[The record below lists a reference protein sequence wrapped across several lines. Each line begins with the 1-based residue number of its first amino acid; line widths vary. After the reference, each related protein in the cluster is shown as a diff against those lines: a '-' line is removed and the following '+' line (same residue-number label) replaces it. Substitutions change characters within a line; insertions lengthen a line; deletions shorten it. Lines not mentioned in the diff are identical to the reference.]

1 MTTLTVDARYD
12 QTSLPHILR
21 SGIALGLVQTALV
34 AGFGFL
40 QPRLDGT
47 VELLVCGAILLFGI
61 GFTITMP
68 GHRTRARTIEGI
80 AGAAGI
86 GFSAAIAFLVLDVAI
101 LQPVGIYTNRWLEIG
116 GGLNWWYHPV
126 WWMVGTYLPLMGAWV
141 QANQESR
148 LGRSSAPALVLG
160 TFLLALA
167 ILGFGILIG
176 FPGARWGLGGFGV
189 SVLPALVLMVVISG
203 LGARRR

>member
-40 QPRLDGT
+40 QPRLDGM
-47 VELLVCGAILLFGI
+47 VELVVCGAILLFGI

-86 GFSAAIAFLVLDVAI
+86 GFSAAIAFLVLDAAI
-101 LQPVGIYTNRWLEIG
+101 LQPVGTYTNRWLEIG